1 MNLTFDGIRPKYSKP
16 LLSVADTI
24 AYECKPRS
32 HINNIS
38 LVTER
43 NNLKALT
50 LSPILYGQIKASNIK
65 CVPVSTKITNLAL
78 GNAALV
84 PGRLPGRPKTLAFS
98 SLSGISKQVPSI
110 ATTLNPL
117 RNTPTVSVVPIGRT
131 S

>member
-24 AYECKPRS
+24 AYECKPLS

-65 CVPVSTKITNLAL
+65 CVPVSTKITNLAK
-78 GNAALV
+78 G
-84 PGRLPGRPKTLAFS
+84 KCS
-98 SLSGISKQVPSI
+98 SCTWTATWTTKNSGIFI
-110 ATTLNPL
+110 
-117 RNTPTVSVVPIGRT
+117 TVWDI
-131 S
+131 